1 MESEVFLAG
10 HWKNF
15 DELEESLSINEL
27 NALVKALR
35 EKEERSMK
43 FHAAINGVDLEEK
56 EPEDVAVL
64 KSSSI
69 ASKEG
74 FGVGE
79 GLGFMSQE

>member
-1 MESEVFLAG
+1 LLG

-27 NALVKALR
+27 DAILNSMR
-35 EKEERSMK
+35 EKEHREMK
-43 FHAAINGVDLEEK
+43 FMASLQGVDLDEAAK
-56 EPEDVAVL
+56 EPEDVTAL
-64 KSSSI
+64 KNARI
-69 ASKEG
+69 ASDEG